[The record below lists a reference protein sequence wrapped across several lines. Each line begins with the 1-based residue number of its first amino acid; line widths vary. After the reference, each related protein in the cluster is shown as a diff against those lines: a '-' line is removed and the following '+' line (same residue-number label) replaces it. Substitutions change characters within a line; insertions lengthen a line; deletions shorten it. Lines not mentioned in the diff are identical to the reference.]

1 MLPAGQVLR
10 VPITTFFSKQSTR
23 YKHNELTRRYLYG
36 VMCSKTIQYSISTL
50 FLLPSMFSFTAAI
63 YFSGPVECQ
72 LIPNFPMAARS
83 ITQLPS
89 DPDIAEIKF
98 IGFFVNLT
106 PN

>member
-1 MLPAGQVLR
+1 
-10 VPITTFFSKQSTR
+10 
-23 YKHNELTRRYLYG
+23 
-36 VMCSKTIQYSISTL
+36 MCSKTIQYSISTL

-83 ITQLPS
+83 ITLLPS

-98 IGFFVNLT
+98 IGFLLNLT
-106 PN
+106 PI